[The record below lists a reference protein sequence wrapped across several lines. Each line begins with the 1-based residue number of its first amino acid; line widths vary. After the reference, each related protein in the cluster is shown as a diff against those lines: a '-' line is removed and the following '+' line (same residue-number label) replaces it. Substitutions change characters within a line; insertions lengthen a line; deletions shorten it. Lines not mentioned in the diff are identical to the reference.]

1 LSNINLGLGQGVK
14 DKEGIKA
21 YSFDISSLDLTH
33 TVKTAMASM
42 MAKR

>member
-1 LSNINLGLGQGVK
+1 MRSQVQGSTFRVK

-33 TVKTAMASM
+33 TVKTAMASI